1 MIRFDLV
8 NLCNFTKVQFKRR
21 VKEVVSD
28 LNRKKLI
35 ERVKSAHYKKI
46 NLIRFEN
53 DNHEKKPYFSNLSVA
68 DGRLKFKIVSCMTPK
83 VKMNFRSN
91 KAFSKSL
98 WKCENCTSEKD
109 IGFRD
114 SQSHLILCP
123 AFAKF
128 REGKDLA
135 KDKDLVDFFK
145 AVIEQRSG

>member
-1 MIRFDLV
+1 
-8 NLCNFTKVQFKRR
+8 
-21 VKEVVSD
+21 
-28 LNRKKLI
+28 
-35 ERVKSAHYKKI
+35 
-46 NLIRFEN
+46 
-53 DNHEKKPYFSNLSVA
+53 
-68 DGRLKFKIVSCMTPK
+68 
-83 VKMNFRSN
+83 MNFRSN